1 MGTATGL
8 QGFPLDWGR
17 GAGVG
22 SCARFEQERDL
33 VKVKLQVGSSGTGAS
48 LRLFDQRNQ
57 RLAGCCAKFL
67 SALDFGFPQLY

>member
-22 SCARFEQERDL
+22 SCAQFEQERDL
-33 VKVKLQVGSSGTGAS
+33 IKVKLQVGSSGTGAS
-48 LRLFDQRNQ
+48 LRLFD
-57 RLAGCCAKFL
+57 
-67 SALDFGFPQLY
+67 